1 MKVNLLEGLSCPE
14 ELIFEYGDK
23 IAELGHEFEFFEN
36 KTTDPEELY
45 TRAKDADIIMIA
57 NNPLSGEVIKRLDKL
72 KYINVAFTGVDHVGL
87 EEVKERGIL
96 LSNASG
102 YSNTSVAEMAIAL
115 TLDLYRN
122 VSLGDREIRQGGLA
136 RKGKEI
142 RGKKVAIIG
151 TGNIGLETARIFK
164 AFGAELLGYSRT
176 ERQEFKDLGGR
187 YLDLD
192 LAFQEADIISIHLP
206 SNKETKGLIGEHLI
220 NQMKKDAILINCAR
234 GAIVDNE
241 ALAYALNE
249 GNIMGAGIDVF
260 DMEPPI
266 PADYCL
272 LHAKN
277 IVLSPHVAFLTEEAM
292 VRRCHIAFENTL
304 AYLQGS
310 PKNLL
315 EL

>member
-136 RKGKEI
+136 RKGREI

-220 NQMKKDAILINCAR
+220 NQMKK
-234 GAIVDNE
+234 
-241 ALAYALNE
+241 
-249 GNIMGAGIDVF
+249 M
-260 DMEPPI
+260 P
-266 PADYCL
+266 
-272 LHAKN
+272 
-277 IVLSPHVAFLTEEAM
+277 S
-292 VRRCHIAFENTL
+292 
-304 AYLQGS
+304 S
-310 PKNLL
+310 
-315 EL
+315 